1 MEINTSTKLTG
12 LFGHPVEHTLSPLFM
27 NFIFNRLNLNSR
39 YIAFDIKQENI
50 KDALHSLRILGFKGV
65 NVTIPYKQS
74 VFKSIESL
82 SDDAML
88 IGAVNCIVNKNG
100 LLYGHNTDHLGFIKP
115 LGDRDLKIRDES
127 AIIIGCGGA
136 ARSVLYAL
144 MKKGIYRIY
153 LINRTKKNADNFIL
167 WSKETLQFKEITY
180 IGDKNALS
188 QGIVNDTALIIN
200 TTPVG
205 MFPDIKNNP
214 LPEGI
219 TFKSGHI
226 VYDLIYNPDKTAI
239 LKKAEKEGAQAING
253 FEMLILQGLYSCGL
267 WFPDKKEQIFS
278 IQRKVMSYTKKQF
291 ETVP

>member
-115 LGDRDLKIRDES
+115 LEDRDLKIRDDS

-144 MKKGIYRIY
+144 MKKGINRVY
-153 LINRTKKNADNFIL
+153 LINRTEKNADNFIL
-167 WSKETLQFKEITY
+167 WSKETLQFKEIAY
-180 IGDKNALS
+180 IGAKNALS

-219 TFKSGHI
+219 TFKSGHT
-226 VYDLIYNPDKTAI
+226 VYDLIYNPEKTAI
-239 LKKAEKEGAQAING
+239 LKKAEKHGAQAING

-278 IQRKVMSYTKKQF
+278 IQRKVVSYTKKQF